1 MLTACYAI
9 LASPAIANGDL
20 RLESYLR
27 PVAQPGRP
35 NRHLTPVSIGDFT
48 RRRRAHA
55 LAELLA
61 RHGWDRL
68 RLGQLP
74 ASLAVPLLAALA
86 SCRQEPLPGWG
97 QDILRIVGREDLAR
111 NNRTAGHDDVV
122 QQQQQHSTFKCGADS
137 GGGVLDGLEGLES
150 EIARLRWPRDQRSL
164 EARRILQSS
173 RPVTVAVVQRP
184 EVSDHD
190 YLEEQEHY
198 LKRLCERT
206 MALPIGR
213 GMAALLTTAPL
224 PTEAL
229 AIPPLCLTGRAPPRG
244 TKVELSHIDYSTNM
258 EHWPCFHN
266 GVAAGLRLAA
276 SPDSQDIDS
285 TWIAF
290 NQPQVTPTTTAAAS
304 AANAAAADA
313 SAETEHAG
321 FLMALGLNG
330 HLSKLSKL
338 DSFEYLMKGSEP
350 ISIGLLLGMAAT
362 HRGSMDVLVT
372 KKLSTQLEALLPPSA
387 TELPLSP
394 NTQVPVHKVV
404 SAKWGW
410 IRILQVWILNRWQ
423 IRIRLHTTYS
433 TVPVYD
439 CTMFTCK
446 NGAVKEA
453 NFGHISQKNEN

>member
-1 MLTACYAI
+1 
-9 LASPAIANGDL
+9 
-20 RLESYLR
+20 
-27 PVAQPGRP
+27 
-35 NRHLTPVSIGDFT
+35 
-48 RRRRAHA
+48 
-55 LAELLA
+55 
-61 RHGWDRL
+61 
-68 RLGQLP
+68 
-74 ASLAVPLLAALA
+74 
-86 SCRQEPLPGWG
+86 
-97 QDILRIVGREDLAR
+97 
-111 NNRTAGHDDVV
+111 
-122 QQQQQHSTFKCGADS
+122 
-137 GGGVLDGLEGLES
+137 
-150 EIARLRWPRDQRSL
+150 
-164 EARRILQSS
+164 
-173 RPVTVAVVQRP
+173 
-184 EVSDHD
+184 
-190 YLEEQEHY
+190 
-198 LKRLCERT
+198 

-423 IRIRLHTTYS
+423 IRIRLHTTYRYS
-433 TVPVYD
+433 T
-439 CTMFTCK
+439 
-446 NGAVKEA
+446 G
-453 NFGHISQKNEN
+453 I